1 MRVHHGEQ
9 SIHISITKERKEVA
23 KMIAIIKH
31 DGERFSELD
40 LTIASPAQGV
50 TLTLTHKNAKDG
62 SFEGNMNF

>member
-1 MRVHHGEQ
+1 
-9 SIHISITKERKEVA
+9 
-23 KMIAIIKH
+23 MIATVKH